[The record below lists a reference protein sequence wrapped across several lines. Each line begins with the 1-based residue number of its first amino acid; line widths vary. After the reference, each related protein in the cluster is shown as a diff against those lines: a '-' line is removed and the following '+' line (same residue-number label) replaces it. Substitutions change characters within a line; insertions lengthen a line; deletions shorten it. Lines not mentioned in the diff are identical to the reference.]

1 MFNLDNRFYRFLNKI
16 VDFLLLNFLW
26 FLFCLPV
33 ITIFPATA
41 AMFGVVR
48 SWLRKEEP
56 GTTKLFITLFKDN
69 VKHGLILGVVWA
81 LLGSLF
87 TFNVFVGFQMDG
99 SIKMILMP
107 FLLIIII
114 LYFYTSIFVFPIMVN
129 YQLNWMEVIK
139 NSFLFSLGH
148 PLTSLLGISIL
159 TVVIMLTFIIPISF
173 LVLSSTAAYFI
184 YYFCSKSFNKV
195 EMNKNLTLGVNQH
208 IKA

>member
-56 GTTKLFITLFKDN
+56 STTKMFITLFKDN
-69 VKHGLILGVVWA
+69 VKHGLILGVVWT

-87 TFNVFVGFQMDG
+87 MFNVVVGFQMDG
-99 SIKMILMP
+99 SIKMVLMP

-114 LYFYTSIFVFPIMVN
+114 LYFYTSIFIFPIMVN
-129 YQLNWMEVIK
+129 YQLNWLEVIK

-148 PLTSLLGISIL
+148 PLTSLLGIFIL

-184 YYFCSKSFNKV
+184 YYFCGKSFNKV